1 MLATFKC
8 LLSGNTVTFE
18 HQVDIDSMKNHP
30 DYERV
35 DTPAIVEDTPIVAED
50 TPVVAKKMG
59 RPSKAEQLAQ
69 LEVQ

>member
-35 DTPAIVEDTPIVAED
+35 EDTPIAVEDTP
-50 TPVVAKKMG
+50 TVVATKKMG

>member
-35 DTPAIVEDTPIVAED
+35 DTPVVVED
-50 TPVVAKKMG
+50 TPVVATKKMG

>member
-18 HQVDIDSMKNHP
+18 HQVDIDSMKGHP

-35 DTPAIVEDTPIVAED
+35 EDTPTEVVPQVVA
-50 TPVVAKKMG
+50 AKKMG

>member
-18 HQVDIDSMKNHP
+18 HQVDIDSMRGHP

-35 DTPAIVEDTPIVAED
+35 EDPTPAQVT
-50 TPVVAKKMG
+50 TKKIG
-59 RPSKAEQLAQ
+59 RPSKADQEAQ
-69 LEVQ
+69 LEALQ